1 MGIKIESD
9 EIDIGMGDKLDTG
22 KLNPLL
28 FAIVHKQKDIVRYL
42 LEDVK
47 ISLRHFGREP
57 GVHDLSNP

>member
-28 FAIVHKQKDIVRYL
+28 FALGGCEDI
-42 LEDVK
+42 
-47 ISLRHFGREP
+47 SSTFW
-57 GVHDLSNP
+57 